1 MEKLGMT
8 READRRVFG
17 LRAVCYAIGPAG
29 FRSAGASR

>member
-17 LRAVCYAIGPAG
+17 LDAACYAIGPAA
-29 FRSAGASR
+29 FRPAGAR